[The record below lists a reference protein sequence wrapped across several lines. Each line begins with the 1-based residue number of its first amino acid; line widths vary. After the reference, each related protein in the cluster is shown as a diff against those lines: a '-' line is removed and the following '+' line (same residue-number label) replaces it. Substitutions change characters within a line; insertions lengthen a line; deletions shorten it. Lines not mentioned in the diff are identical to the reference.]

1 MSGRSASRAVKAI
14 NLALQGGGSHGAFTW
29 GVLDRLFE
37 DEDLRVAAVSGASAG
52 AMNAVVCAQ
61 GMQEGG
67 HEGARAALR
76 RFWTAVGEAATASP
90 IRRAPWAEPGDF
102 SLNDSPSYIAF
113 DILSRLASPYDLNPF
128 GLNPLRDLVDSH
140 VDFDRVR
147 ACADMEVL
155 ISATNVETGHGRV
168 FRRHEITLDVVM
180 ASACLPFLFQSV
192 RIGDEWFWD
201 GGYMGNPPITPFF
214 DASDSD
220 DIVIVQINPVLRP
233 GPPRKAQD
241 ILNRVN
247 EITFNSA
254 LLHELRGIDTI
265 NRLLAKGTLTDP
277 KYRPKHV
284 HLIHAR
290 KLMRPLDASSKLNAD
305 PRFLKRLFDI
315 GRGTAERWLGQNRD
329 RLGEACTVDLSGMVA
344 GPVR

>member
-1 MSGRSASRAVKAI
+1 MSGDGASRAVKSI

-37 DEDLRVAAVSGASAG
+37 DEGLRVAAVSGASAG
-52 AMNAVVCAQ
+52 AMNAVVAAQ

-67 HEGARAALR
+67 PEGARAALH
-76 RFWTAVGEAATASP
+76 RFWTAVGETAATSP
-90 IRRAPWAEPGDF
+90 IRRAPWAAPGDF
-102 SLNDSPSYIAF
+102 SLSDSPSYIAF

-128 GLNPLRDLVDSH
+128 DLNPLRDLVAAQ
-140 VDFDRVR
+140 VDFERVR
-147 ACADMEVL
+147 ACAGMEVL
-155 ISATNVETGHGRV
+155 ISATDVETGHGRV

-192 RIGDEWFWD
+192 RIGDSWFWD
-201 GGYMGNPPITPFF
+201 GGYMGNPPLTPFF

-220 DIVIVQINPVLRP
+220 DIVIVQINPVRRP
-233 GPPRKAQD
+233 GPPRKAQE
-241 ILNRVN
+241 ILNRLN

-254 LLHELRGIDTI
+254 LLHELRGIHTI
-265 NRLLAKGTLTDP
+265 NRLLAKGTLKDP
-277 KYRPKHV
+277 KYRPKHI

-305 PRFLKRLFDI
+305 PRFLNRLFEI
-315 GRGTAERWLGQNRD
+315 GRTTADRWLSRNR
-329 RLGEACTVDLSGMVA
+329 RTLGSACSVDLSEMVA
-344 GPVR
+344 G